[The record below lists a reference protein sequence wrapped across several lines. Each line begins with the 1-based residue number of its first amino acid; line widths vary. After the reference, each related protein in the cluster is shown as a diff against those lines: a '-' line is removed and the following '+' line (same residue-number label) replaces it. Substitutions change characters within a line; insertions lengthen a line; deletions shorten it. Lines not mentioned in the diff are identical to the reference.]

1 MTLARWLRRLAA
13 GALLFL
19 VTVVVYDALRWAGF
33 RFRWET
39 EPVATAGLEPAT
51 REPAAREPVSRA
63 EASSEVERVPAR
75 PAASVP
81 SPADEPTN
89 EPADERSDGRTRDG
103 RTRDGPPLG
112 ARGPIDFETFP
123 DGSAVCAPC
132 PISDE
137 YAAFGVR
144 FSFRSWSAS
153 SPLPFLV
160 DAGEYLPEGDP
171 SPFRVGPALADAG
184 SMEVGV
190 IRLDLRGRPTRV
202 TFEVVGPSLI
212 ERFDVTAWSAG
223 SRIESEEIPRFRART
238 YGAAG
243 GGRFRS
249 ETVAVETPA
258 GIDRIELDGWG
269 PPGHLLLIDHLVI
282 GGGRGGGP

>member
-1 MTLARWLRRLAA
+1 MTLLRWLRRLA
-13 GALLFL
+13 GAAVLFL
-19 VTVVVYDALRWAGF
+19 VLAVAYETLRWVGF

-39 EPVATAGLEPAT
+39 ESVATAPREPPPRSDASSGLGRASTRPAGPAPSPAGERTDDRT
-51 REPAAREPVSRA
+51 RDDGTGGDARVAAPRPGPAAPAART
-63 EASSEVERVPAR
+63 
-75 PAASVP
+75 
-81 SPADEPTN
+81 D
-89 EPADERSDGRTRDG
+89 
-103 RTRDGPPLG
+103 
-112 ARGPIDFETFP
+112 PIDFETFP
-123 DGSAVCAPC
+123 DGSEVCAPC
-132 PISDE
+132 PVSDE

-171 SPFRVGPALADAG
+171 SPVRVGPALADAG

-190 IRLDLRGRPTRV
+190 IRLALRDRPTRV

-212 ERFDVTAWSAG
+212 ERFEITAWSEG
-223 SRIESEEIPRFRART
+223 RRIESDAIPRSQART
-238 YGAAG
+238 FSASG

-249 ETVAVETPA
+249 EIVTVESAA

-269 PPGHLLLIDHLVI
+269 PPGHLLLIDRLVI

>member
-1 MTLARWLRRLAA
+1 MKLARWLRRLAA
-13 GALLFL
+13 AAMLFL
-19 VTVVVYDALRWAGF
+19 ALAVAYEALRWAGF

-39 EPVATAGLEPAT
+39 DPAAT
-51 REPAAREPVSRA
+51 AAREPAPREPA
-63 EASSEVERVPAR
+63 NRPEGSSGVERASTR
-75 PAASVP
+75 PGAPVP
-81 SPADEPTN
+81 ST
-89 EPADERSDGRTRDG
+89 ADEREDERTDDRTRDD
-103 RTRDGPPLG
+103 RLRDGPPLA

-123 DGSAVCAPC
+123 NGSAVCAPC

-137 YAAFGVR
+137 YAALGVR

-171 SPFRVGPALADAG
+171 SPLRVGPALADAG

-190 IRLDLRGRPTRV
+190 IRLELLSRPGRV
-202 TFEVVGPSLI
+202 AFEVVGPSLI
-212 ERFDVTAWSAG
+212 ERFDVTAWSG
-223 SRIESEEIPRFRART
+223 GRRIDSARIPRFEART
-238 YGAAG
+238 FSASG

-249 ETVAVETPA
+249 EKVVIESAP
-258 GIDRIELDGWG
+258 GIERIELDGWG

-282 GGGRGGGP
+282 GGGRDGEP